1 MIDVALN
8 FICNQLDAYLLLKYP
23 PDFGSPLIQIGNI
36 AWHDKEDTVSTD
48 KSNAFISLVNIEEDR
63 ISKSSENFRRNPN
76 AAIVYKNPKIFLNL
90 HLLFSANLSDYGESL
105 KRLSYIIQFFQ
116 YQNVFTPLTTPG
128 NALNPFP
135 EGVDELIFDLYTL
148 SFQDLNNLWGIMGS
162 KYLPS
167 VLYKMR
173 LVVIDE
179 NFAEGTAGLITEI
192 KINDKTISQ

>member
-1 MIDVALN
+1 MIDQVLN
-8 FICNQLDAYLLLKYP
+8 FLRDQIDAYLKVKYAIT
-23 PDFGSPLIQIGNI
+23 DGTTLIQLGNI
-36 AWHDKEDTVSTD
+36 AWHDTEDTVSTD

-63 ISKSSENFRRNPN
+63 ISKSAENYVRNAN
-76 AAIVYKNPKIFLNL
+76 GSIVYKNPKIFLNL

-116 YQNVFTPLTTPG
+116 YQNVFTPLTNPG
-128 NALNPFP
+128 GTLNPFP
-135 EGVDELIFDLYTL
+135 AGVDELIFDLYTL

-173 LVVIDE
+173 LIIVDE
-179 NFAEGTAGLITEI
+179 NSMSAEGSFIKSITV
-192 KINDKTISQ
+192 NSQ

>member
-1 MIDVALN
+1 MIFQVLGFLRD
-8 FICNQLDAYLLLKYP
+8 QLDAYLKLKYAIT
-23 PDFGSPLIQIGNI
+23 DGTTLIQLGNI
-36 AWHDKEDTVSTD
+36 AWHDTEDTASQD

-63 ISKSSENFRRNPN
+63 ISKSSEKFRRDPGGVV
-76 AAIVYKNPKIFLNL
+76 VYKNPKIFLNL

-128 NALNPFP
+128 TTLNPFP
-135 EGVDELIFDLYTL
+135 AEVDELIFDLYTL

-173 LVVIDE
+173 LIIIDE
-179 NFAEGTAGLITEI
+179 NSITAEGSFIKSITV
-192 KINDKTISQ
+192 NSHQ